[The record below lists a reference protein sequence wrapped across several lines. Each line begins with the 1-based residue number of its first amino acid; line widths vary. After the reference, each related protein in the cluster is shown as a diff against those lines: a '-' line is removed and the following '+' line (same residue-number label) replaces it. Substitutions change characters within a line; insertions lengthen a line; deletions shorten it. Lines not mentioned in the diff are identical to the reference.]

1 MSLIVEDGTGLIDA
15 TSYASVAEADAYFL
29 LYGQTA
35 WTTDDLDNSQRELAL
50 AKATAFIDR
59 RWGPKFRGTRNSLDQ
74 ALQWPRT
81 NARDNS
87 GLLYP
92 DDALPTNLKTA
103 CFEYAILVRQ
113 GITLL
118 PNPPNPSVVDGSLTS
133 ETTSGVITRR
143 RERVGSI
150 EEDVSYEDPT
160 IRRSLSPIN
169 TVVDPFMLPPHP
181 SADVLM
187 TELVRGIPT
196 RTVRA

>member
-1 MSLIVEDGTGLIDA
+1 
-15 TSYASVAEADAYFL
+15 
-29 LYGQTA
+29 
-35 WTTDDLDNSQRELAL
+35 
-50 AKATAFIDR
+50 
-59 RWGPKFRGTRNSLDQ
+59 
-74 ALQWPRT
+74 
-81 NARDNS
+81 
-87 GLLYP
+87 LYP